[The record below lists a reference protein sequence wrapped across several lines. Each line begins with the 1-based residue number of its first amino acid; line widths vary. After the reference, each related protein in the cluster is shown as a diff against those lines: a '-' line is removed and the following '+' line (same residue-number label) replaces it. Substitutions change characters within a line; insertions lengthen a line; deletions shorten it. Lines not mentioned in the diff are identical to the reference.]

1 MNSKRLDKLLINLK
15 KSERL
20 PYLIF
25 DLINIRYLTGFRGS
39 YAYLLID
46 EGKTYFFSDSR
57 YEEYAKSIL
66 HQGTEFILQEKDI
79 VQTLKTFTGGKKYK
93 KIFLEEHSLNLST
106 FLLLKNGL
114 SRLKVVPGGDE
125 VNSIRIIKEAEE
137 IELIKK
143 AVKIA
148 DECYSHILRL
158 VKPGMLEWDLA
169 IEIECYYK
177 KHGCTKTSFDS
188 IVASG
193 KGSSMPHHVTSMTK
207 RIEKGDILLIDMGC
221 VYEGYNSDLT
231 RTLFINSVDPEFEKI
246 YQIVKNAQESAI
258 EAVRAGISTG
268 SLDKVARNYIAKA
281 GYKKAFGHSLG
292 HGVGLEV
299 HEHPAIKS
307 GGRFRIKENMVF
319 TVEPGIYMP
328 NSGGIRI
335 EDMVLVTRD
344 GAEVLTESS
353 KEIIII

>member
-1 MNSKRLDKLLINLK
+1 MNSKRL
-15 KSERL
+15 ERL
-20 PYLIF
+20 ITNLRKNDRIPYLIS

-46 EGKTYFFSDSR
+46 EDKTFFFSDSR

-66 HQGTEFILQEKDI
+66 PQGMEFILQEKDI
-79 VQTLKTFTGGKKYK
+79 VHTLKKFSSWKKYK
-93 KIFLEEHSLNLST
+93 KIYLEEHSLNLSG
-106 FLLLKNGL
+106 FLLLKNAL
-114 SRLKVVPGGDE
+114 TRLKIVPGGDE
-125 VNSIRIIKEAEE
+125 VNSIRIIKEKEE

-148 DECYSHILRL
+148 DECYSHILKL
-158 VKPGMLEWDLA
+158 VKPGMMEWDLA

-188 IVASG
+188 IIASG

-246 YQIVKNAQESAI
+246 YQIVKNAQEASI
-258 EAVRAGISTG
+258 KAVRSGISAG
-268 SLDKVARNYIAKA
+268 SLDKVARDYIAKA
-281 GYKKAFGHSLG
+281 GYKKEFGHSLG

-299 HEHPAIKS
+299 HEYPAIKS
-307 GGRFRIKENMVF
+307 GGRFRIKENMIF
-319 TVEPGIYMP
+319 TIEPGIYIP

-335 EDMVLVTRD
+335 EDMVLVTGD
-344 GAEVLTESS
+344 GVEVLTESS